1 MSNTLRTGFTTGTCA
16 AAGAK
21 AGVLAIKEQKNID
34 TVDVLLPRGTF
45 AKIQIIKFTFDFQ
58 SFANVPRG
66 NKTSTVS
73 MFFCSLMASTPALA
87 PAAAHVPVVNP
98 VRSVL
103 LTQPHVFDCINTI
116 L

>member
-45 AKIQIIKFTFDFQ
+45 AKIQIIKCEFQ
-58 SFANVPRG
+58 SSSATCTVIKDGGDDPDVISISTWTLTRSRNC
-66 NKTSTVS
+66 NKDFTG
-73 MFFCSLMASTPALA
+73 
-87 PAAAHVPVVNP
+87 
-98 VRSVL
+98 R
-103 LTQPHVFDCINTI
+103 
-116 L
+116 